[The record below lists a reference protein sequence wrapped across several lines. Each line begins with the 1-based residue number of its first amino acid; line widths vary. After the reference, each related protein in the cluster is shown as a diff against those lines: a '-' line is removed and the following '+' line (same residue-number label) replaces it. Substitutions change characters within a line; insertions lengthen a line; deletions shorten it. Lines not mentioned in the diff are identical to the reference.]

1 MGAVA
6 PVATRAEEP
15 SDRSGL
21 LLGWLRSAVVRFLP
35 RSAQT
40 ELPRTE
46 IRALERRLEYHF
58 RDVDLLV
65 QSMKHRSYVYS
76 RQGHG
81 LESNERL
88 EYLGDAVLDVVVA
101 EFLFRLYEDK
111 REGDL
116 TQIKSLAVS
125 RTVLAR
131 RARSIDLGR
140 FILLSPEER
149 NAGGDNQDSILSDAF
164 EALIG
169 AIHLDGGLP
178 AACAFI
184 ERVALHDIDE
194 LHRREDFINFKS
206 RLLEHVQSQG
216 AGHPKYQVHEESG
229 PDHEKVFSVEVS
241 ITGQAMGTGTGRTKK
256 EAQQMAA
263 RDALQRLGEI

>member
-1 MGAVA
+1 M
-6 PVATRAEEP
+6 
-15 SDRSGL
+15 
-21 LLGWLRSAVVRFLP
+21 
-35 RSAQT
+35 
-40 ELPRTE
+40 
-46 IRALERRLEYHF
+46 IRDLERHLQYRF
-58 RDVDLLV
+58 RDVSLLV
-65 QSMKHRSYVYS
+65 QSLKHRSYVYS
-76 RQGHG
+76 NQGHG
-81 LESNERL
+81 VDSNERL

-101 EFLFRLYEDK
+101 EFLFRLYVDR

-149 NAGGDNQDSILSDAF
+149 NAGGDDQDSILSDAF

-178 AACAFI
+178 AARSLI

-206 RLLEHVQSQG
+206 KLLEHVQSLG
-216 AGHPKYQVHEESG
+216 SGHPKYQVQDETG

-241 ITGQAMGTGTGRTKK
+241 VTGETLGSGQGRSKK

-263 RDALQRLGEI
+263 RDALQKLGQI

>member
-1 MGAVA
+1 MGAAA
-6 PVATRAEEP
+6 PIVTSEENA
-15 SDRSGL
+15 RGRL
-21 LLGWLRSAVVRFLP
+21 LLWLRGAAERLLP
-35 RSAQT
+35 RSVQT
-40 ELPRTE
+40 DLSRVQ
-46 IRALERRLEYHF
+46 IRDLERRLQYHF
-58 RDVDLLV
+58 RDVQLLM
-65 QSMKHRSYVYS
+65 QSLKHRSYVYS

-81 LESNERL
+81 VDSNERL

-101 EFLFRLYEDK
+101 EFLFRRYVDQ

-131 RARSIDLGR
+131 RARGIDLGR

-149 NAGGDNQDSILSDAF
+149 NAGGANQDSILSDAF
-164 EALIG
+164 EAVIG

-178 AACAFI
+178 AARGFI

-194 LHRREDFINFKS
+194 LHRLEDFINFKS
-206 RLLEHVQSQG
+206 KLLEHVQSQG
-216 AGHPKYQVHEESG
+216 SGHPKYQVQDETG
-229 PDHEKVFSVEVS
+229 PDHEKVFSVEVR
-241 ITGQAMGTGTGRTKK
+241 ITGQTMGAGQGRSKK

-263 RDALQRLGEI
+263 RDALQRLGQI